1 MQPENALGQNM
12 KSSRFYLFFSAAG
25 LLPISLSYG
34 IDPNRILPWLL
45 QVHPIDG
52 NLIHVFRA
60 IMGLYLATIVLW
72 LLGAIRGGPL
82 MRTALISEIV
92 FMSGLA
98 AGRLLSL
105 LLDGWPSPILTA
117 YAIAEW
123 ALAAWGVACL
133 RSFDAK
139 A

>member
-1 MQPENALGQNM
+1 M
-12 KSSRFYLFFSAAG
+12 KMIRFYLIFSAAG

-34 IDPNRILPWLL
+34 VAPNLILPNLL
-45 QVHPIDG
+45 DINPLDG
-52 NLIHVFRA
+52 NLVHVFRA

-98 AGRLLSL
+98 VGRLLGI
-105 LLDGWPSPILTA
+105 LLDGWPSPMLIA
-117 YAIAEW
+117 YAVAE
-123 ALAAWGVACL
+123 LVFAAWGVVCL
-133 RSFDAK
+133 RRFDAIHSAPK
-139 A
+139 LQP

>member
-1 MQPENALGQNM
+1 M
-12 KSSRFYLFFSAAG
+12 KSSRFYLIFSAVG

-34 IDPNRILPWLL
+34 IDPNRILPMLF
-45 QVHPIDG
+45 QFHSAGGDTVHV
-52 NLIHVFRA
+52 LRA

-98 AGRLLSL
+98 AGRLLDL
-105 LLDGWPSPILTA
+105 LLNGWPSPVLIV
-117 YAIAEW
+117 YAVAELV
-123 ALAAWGVACL
+123 LAIFGIFCL
-133 RSFDAK
+133 KKFDDMQKLPK
-139 A
+139 AFP